1 MLKLKGPW
9 DRIFLD
15 PPSFWGPWGLNDLFR
30 VSQWIGSRAVSERM
44 THTFPVLRLHA
55 SLPAAIP
62 CRPSS
67 TLFLLEVGAFGNH
80 PSFPSGARKKQY
92 CLPMDLELWS
102 LTFQNKGPQHLHPCF
117 WEQAPIFS
125 SFGEVL
131 SVHYSRVSI
140 KKIVASMRS
149 WSFHGTPVRPSA
161 CFYYCLKRY
170 PVHPKPLAPCS
181 ISFFSSEFS

>member
-1 MLKLKGPW
+1 MLPSLLQSPAGHP
-9 DRIFLD
+9 
-15 PPSFWGPWGLNDLFR
+15 PPSSSLRWARLATIRAFHQEPGKSSIAFPWIWSSGVLHFRTRDPNICTRASENRHLFSPHSVR
-30 VSQWIGSRAVSERM
+30 
-44 THTFPVLRLHA
+44 
-55 SLPAAIP
+55 
-62 CRPSS
+62 
-67 TLFLLEVGAFGNH
+67 
-80 PSFPSGARKKQY
+80 
-92 CLPMDLELWS
+92 
-102 LTFQNKGPQHLHPCF
+102 
-117 WEQAPIFS
+117 FS
-125 SFGEVL
+125 